1 MNTITGPRVT
11 FALEDYL
18 DWSPEERA
26 SEAFET
32 LLHMSHN
39 VTRQQLRLAYAR
51 NNPADTG
58 EMNLEIIEELHTGYL
73 RDLVEHGLASEV
85 ARG

>member
-1 MNTITGPRVT
+1 MSTITGPRVMV
-11 FALEDYL
+11 ALEDYL
-18 DWSPEERA
+18 AWSPEERA

-32 LLHMSHN
+32 LLCMSHN
-39 VTRQQLRLAYAR
+39 TTRQQLQLAYAR

-58 EMNLEIIEELHTGYL
+58 EMNLEIIEELHAGYL

-85 ARG
+85 CRG